1 MKLSKPFSEYVSV
14 EKLPVRGGGATK
26 FVVVFPFQIEGTD
39 KIETRRLEWPYSGT
53 QAAVDEKAGVDGL
66 TPRHRR
72 ALEHL
77 QRVIENELKASG
89 GRIYETPGQKIPV
102 WGKKK

>member
-1 MKLSKPFSEYVSV
+1 MKLSKPFREYVSV
-14 EKLPVRGGGATK
+14 EKLPKTGDTTR
-26 FVVVFPFQIEGTD
+26 FVAIFPFQIEGSD
-39 KIETRRLEWPYSGT
+39 RIETRRVEWPYSGT

-66 TPRHRR
+66 TPRQQR
-72 ALEHL
+72 AVEHL
-77 QRVIENELKASG
+77 HRVIENELKASG